1 MEQLTSGWLG
11 YLSLLWVALTALWL
25 ALLGYRAMLA
35 SREEDTLFLTKGET
49 GAAEEQ
55 HALGGKLDR
64 LTKPIWASGV
74 LVGVLLL
81 LILGIWLWRGMNTVP

>member
-1 MEQLTSGWLG
+1 MDALTSGWLG
-11 YLSLLWVALTALWL
+11 YMSLLWVVLMVLWL

-49 GAAEEQ
+49 KVVEEQ
-55 HALGGKLDR
+55 NVLVGKLER
-64 LTKPIWASGV
+64 LTKPLWTSGV
-74 LVGVLLL
+74 LAGVLFL